1 MSKSRDRRKQAA
13 WSWMTENFANLL
25 LMRSPTRSSNRK
37 AVAQQKFRKQLVE
50 QLERR
55 ELMALNILSVSPL
68 DGSDNV
74 PLDSNLVFTFN
85 EPVIK
90 GQGNI
95 YVVRQG
101 TGTTG
106 VAVDVNSPN
115 VTING
120 AVVTVDLPIDLQLD
134 NSYFVHIDSGSF
146 IDLSST
152 PTTNATLLTQSF
164 DYLPLGPKV
173 FEASGTGS
181 DWTPTPPLGFESRLD
196 NPNMAGVGAAEWR
209 GWTFAR
215 KEFWIAADNQ
225 SRDQFLLGNGTVAIG
240 DTDEYDDGPGAV
252 RPFQSTLLTKAVN
265 LNGVAENSV
274 KLEFD
279 SSFRPEDSQIGR
291 L

>member
-1 MSKSRDRRKQAA
+1 
-13 WSWMTENFANLL
+13 
-25 LMRSPTRSSNRK
+25 
-37 AVAQQKFRKQLVE
+37 
-50 QLERR
+50 
-55 ELMALNILSVSPL
+55 L

-181 DWTPTPPLGFESRLD
+181 DWTPTPPIGFESRLD
-196 NPNMAGVGAAEWR
+196 NPNMEGVGAAEWR

-215 KEFWIAADNQ
+215 KDFWIAADNQ
-225 SRDQFLLGNGTVAIG
+225 SRDQFLLGDGTVAIG

-252 RPFQSTLLTKAVN
+252 RPFQSTLITKAVN

-274 KLEFD
+274 RAGVLADGETARRRCRFPRCRAPLTRAPPLRASAHRRPAEEGIVGGRGVIHAEW
-279 SSFRPEDSQIGR
+279 SS
-291 L
+291 LL